1 MASYDTHRVVIKT
14 HPYTIGNTHEIGRID
29 IDFAVDIGMGC
40 RSLDRQF
47 AFAIALQTDYLVGYH
62 TVGDGERHTCHGEC
76 GVDDAF
82 SCS

>member
-1 MASYDTHRVVIKT
+1 MASYDTYRVIIET
-14 HPYTIGNTHEIGRID
+14 HADAVWNTHEIGRVD

-47 AFAIALQTDYLVGYH
+47 AFAIALQTDNLVGYH
-62 TVGDGERHTCHGEC
+62 TVGDGEWHTCHGEC